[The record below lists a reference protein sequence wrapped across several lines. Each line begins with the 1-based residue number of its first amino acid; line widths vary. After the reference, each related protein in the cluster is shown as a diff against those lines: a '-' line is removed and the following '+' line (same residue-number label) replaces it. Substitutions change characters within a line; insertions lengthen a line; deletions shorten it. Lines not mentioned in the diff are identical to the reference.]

1 MPKKAQLPHH
11 KPLRKGSNASNNP
24 DRVAKKGDTHARDK
38 ATINRLNM
46 YKARP
51 VRTKTGKLVG
61 GAYMSRALPKNP
73 RIEPN
78 RRWFGNTRTVG
89 QKELETFREEL
100 QNAQGNPYQ
109 FLMRSGKVPY
119 GLLKD
124 PERQARMHVL
134 EVESFSDVFGPK
146 RRRKRPNL
154 NLAAGASADM
164 DSFAAAVDEREES
177 YEESKD
183 RNVKTELDYRS
194 LVLDPIFEKGQS
206 KRIWS
211 ELYKVVDSS
220 DVLIQVLDVR
230 DPMGTRSRQ
239 IEQHLKKDR
248 KHKHLIFVLNKCDLV
263 PTWVT
268 ARWVKVL
275 SREYPTL
282 AFHASITHPFGKGS
296 LIQLLQQFAKL
307 HQDRKQIC
315 VGFIGYP
322 NVGKSSVINTLRSK
336 KVCNVAPIPG
346 ETKVWQYITLFRRI
360 FLIDCPGVVHASN
373 DSETDIVLK
382 GVVRVENLKNADDYI
397 EELLK
402 RVKPEYITKTYGIAT
417 WKDSEDFLS
426 QYAVKSGK
434 LLKKAEPDLNT
445 VAKMVLY
452 DWLRGN
458 IPYFVPPPFDDDE
471 QTNGKAAALDG
482 IHVAQKFGNIRVAM
496 DFNEEELAVPKEL
509 EEELSLE
516 AGAEDWDEVHEDV
529 VGDSVNSLADVQ
541 GEEGEEAEEDEDL
554 FDDMVD
560 TVEQATAKKPS
571 KGKGRAKKKVV
582 SMTKD
587 EIVRKQFAS
596 DSEGEDEPSAA
607 ELLQHF
613 DVVETVRVE
622 EKVRSKNEK
631 KRRQRMSRK
640 RQREASDD
648 EGEQFSIV
656 REKKVTTRRRVGTH
670 FYKDLQQKKRQSKR
684 RKSSEA

>member
-1 MPKKAQLPHH
+1 MPKKAQQPHH
-11 KPLRKGSNASNNP
+11 KPLRTGSNASNNP

-38 ATINRLNM
+38 ATIKRLNM

-61 GAYMSRALPKNP
+61 GAYMSKSLPKNP

-109 FLMRSGKVPY
+109 FMMRSGKVPY

-124 PERQARMHVL
+124 ADKQARMHIL
-134 EVESFSDVFGPK
+134 EVESFSDTFGPK
-146 RRRKRPNL
+146 RRRKKPNL
-154 NLAAGASADM
+154 NIAAGGSADM
-164 DSFAAAVDEREES
+164 ASFAAAIEERGDG

-282 AFHASITHPFGKGS
+282 AFHASITHPFGKGA

-322 NVGKSSVINTLRSK
+322 NVGKSSIINTLRSK

-373 DSETDIVLK
+373 DSETEIVLK

-402 RVKPEYITKTYGIAT
+402 RVKPEYITKTYGIPS
-417 WKDSEDFLS
+417 WKNAEDFLT
-426 QYAVKSGK
+426 QYAVKSGR

-452 DWLRGN
+452 DWLRGS
-458 IPYFVPPPFDDDE
+458 IPYFVPPPFDDDKE
-471 QTNGKAAALDG
+471 QAEEGAEAIQVN
-482 IHVAQKFGNIRVAM
+482 QRFGNIRVAM
-496 DFNEEELAVPKEL
+496 DFNEEELEVPEQLQGEL
-509 EEELSLE
+509 DLE
-516 AGAEDWDEVHEDV
+516 AGEEDWDEVHEDV
-529 VGDSVNSLADVQ
+529 VGDPVNSMAVAEGD
-541 GEEGEEAEEDEDL
+541 EEEEEDV
-554 FDDMVD
+554 FDSMVD
-560 TVEQATAKKPS
+560 EVEQAAGKGKAKA
-571 KGKGRAKKKVV
+571 KGRAKKGKEVMM
-582 SMTKD
+582 SKD
-587 EIVRKQFAS
+587 DIVRMEFAS
-596 DSEGEDEPSAA
+596 DSEEEEPTAT
-607 ELLQHF
+607 ELLKHF
-613 DVVETVRVE
+613 DVVDTVRVE
-622 EKVRSKNEK
+622 EKVRSKTEKK
-631 KRRQRMSRK
+631 KRRRMSRK
-640 RQREASDD
+640 RKREESDD
-648 EGEQFSIV
+648 EGEKFSIV
-656 REKKVTTRRRVGTH
+656 RERVTTRRKVGTH
-670 FYKDLQQKKRQSKR
+670 FYKDLQQKKGQSKR
-684 RKSSEA
+684 KRSSGGAE